1 MLEVKN
7 ISVFYGKVQAL
18 HSVSITVDNEEI
30 VAIIGSNGAGKTT
43 LMKTIMG
50 ICRPSEGQISYDG
63 KELQKLPPHK
73 VVEKGIIYVPEGR
86 KIFPRLSVRENLEMG
101 AFSQRIRRRDTM
113 RNRIEE
119 VCTIFPKLS
128 RTMQKQTDF
137 LLCAIWLVMELEEI
151 FTRNHRCQTLSRL
164 DEV

>member
-50 ICRPSEGQISYDG
+50 ICRPSEGQI
-63 KELQKLPPHK
+63 
-73 VVEKGIIYVPEGR
+73 
-86 KIFPRLSVRENLEMG
+86 
-101 AFSQRIRRRDTM
+101 
-113 RNRIEE
+113 
-119 VCTIFPKLS
+119 
-128 RTMQKQTDF
+128 
-137 LLCAIWLVMELEEI
+137 
-151 FTRNHRCQTLSRL
+151 
-164 DEV
+164 